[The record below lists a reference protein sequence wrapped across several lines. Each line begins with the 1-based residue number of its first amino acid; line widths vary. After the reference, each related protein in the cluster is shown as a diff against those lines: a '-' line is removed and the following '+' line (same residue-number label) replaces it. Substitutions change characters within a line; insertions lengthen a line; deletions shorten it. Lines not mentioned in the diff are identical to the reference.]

1 MRWPFDEG
9 GKWRKTSWEG
19 MFTKVAAASLAKM
32 LRRANLIVFQGPPSP
47 FHTAGDYRV
56 LRKCPAPGGGG
67 AAK

>member
-1 MRWPFDEG
+1 
-9 GKWRKTSWEG
+9 